1 MFNYA
6 KLVKEYAGNQ
16 GYTLGLEGYH
26 RLKGNNSLAKHYAK
40 LASDFSSV
48 TVKLKNRAEK
58 NNYLIKRVILNE
70 IHDFGVIQGRIDASE
85 IFTPNFEK

>member
-6 KLVKEYAGNQ
+6 KLIKEYSGHQ
-16 GYTLGLEGYH
+16 GYSLGLEGYH

-40 LASDFSSV
+40 LAADFSSV
-48 TVKLKNRAEK
+48 TIKLKNRAEK

-70 IHDFGVIQGRIDASE
+70 IHDFGIIQGRVDASE
-85 IFTPNFEK
+85 NFAVNS